1 MFADHGEAFGEH
13 KLGGEPLYFH
23 GESLYNEVLKVPLIV
38 YVPGDKLKPQ
48 KIDERAMLIDVAP
61 TLLELSGVAKP
72 ASFHG
77 RSLAHLMRGEKTQ
90 GKVPPA
96 YAEMLPCTA
105 WQKNERVLVDNLGDD
120 LGNPADGSEYAMY
133 AKYTDNL
140 FELYTLASDPTQQK
154 NILHQAP
161 DKGRALQQALTRYL
175 RLRPDR

>member
-1 MFADHGEAFGEH
+1 M
-13 KLGGEPLYFH
+13 
-23 GESLYNEVLKVPLIV
+23 
-38 YVPGDKLKPQ
+38 
-48 KIDERAMLIDVAP
+48 
-61 TLLELSGVAKP
+61 AKP

-77 RSLAHLMRGEKTQ
+77 RSLVHLLRGEKTQ

-105 WQKNERVLVDNLGDD
+105 WQKNERVIVDNLGDD
-120 LGNPADGSEYAMY
+120 LGDNPADPASGAEYAMY

-140 FELYTLASDPTQQK
+140 FELYSLASDPTQQK

-175 RLRPDR
+175 RLRPER